1 MGKADPMSEP
11 ENNIQSTPKKI
22 KIKSNGP
29 YKVIGDLP
37 LVHKTQIV
45 SEFGEPLTWKKDGEI
60 AVDLEGYD
68 LCRCGKSGNKPF
80 CDFTHRRFGFDGT
93 ERANTEDTT
102 AYKIK
107 LQSGSTLTVIMDTTL
122 CMMSGF
128 CGMHDT
134 GIADLVEN
142 SSDTQ
147 ARSLAIAMVERC
159 PSGSLTYKIEPDEE
173 EIEPDYP
180 QQIADTIEITSDG
193 PIEGPLWVT
202 GWVEIER
209 SDGQPFIPRNRVTL
223 CKCGLSGNKPLC
235 DGTHRAIEQR
245 ATRDKNLAD
254 NS

>member
-1 MGKADPMSEP
+1 MGKADPMSDP
-11 ENNIQSTPKKI
+11 ENNQQNNSKKI
-22 KIKSNGP
+22 RIKLNGP
-29 YKVIGDLP
+29 YKVIGNVP

-45 SEFGEPLTWKKDGEI
+45 SEYGEPLTWKLDGEI
-60 AVDLEGYD
+60 DVDPNGYE
-68 LCRCGKSGNKPF
+68 LCRCGKSENKPF
-80 CDFTHRRFGFDGT
+80 CDGAHRRTGFDGT
-93 ERANTEDTT
+93 EVANTSNTT
-102 AYKIK
+102 HYQMI
-107 LQSGSTLTVIMDTTL
+107 LRSGSRFTVTMDTSL
-122 CMMSGF
+122 CMMSGY
-128 CGMHDT
+128 CGMRDT

-159 PSGSLTYKIEPDEE
+159 PSGSLTYKIEPGEVD
-173 EIEPDYP
+173 IEPDYP
-180 QQIADTIEITSDG
+180 KQIADTVEITSDG

-235 DGTHRAIEQR
+235 DGTHRAVEQR
-245 ATRDKNLAD
+245 ASRDKNLAD